1 MKVGGAIK
9 PITYLKNH
17 TADLVREVSENGSS
31 VIITQNGE
39 AKAVVMGME
48 TYDRWRK
55 ALAMLKI
62 LALSEQDIQAG
73 RVMPMEVAFRRAE
86 EVIRRTKADE

>member
-1 MKVGGAIK
+1 MKASGAIK

-17 TADLVREVSENGSS
+17 TADLVREVSENGTS

-62 LALSEQDIQAG
+62 AALGESAIQAG
-73 RVMPMEVAFRRAE
+73 RFVSQEEAFRRAE
-86 EVIRRTKADE
+86 EAIRRVEKGE